1 MFSLLQKCGL
11 GKVLS
16 VDDLLRLFELKVLR
30 VVRVNGGSD
39 RAAQT
44 MPRPDADDLAQNA
57 CLFASADE
65 RVSQF
70 MRVAFG
76 QQPFHARGD
85 GVEVGA
91 LCPLEVNI
99 RQHLFHH
106 RREGDLAKDDVL
118 SQALLARLA
127 LQKLAVDHPNTCK
140 LALPQPEIEQNKQGG
155 TCRIVLL
162 LRAEVHEVRQHN
174 LVHRR
179 GNLVV
184 LRREI
189 EDGHVSSV
197 GVPIP
202 VDYIDEIHDV
212 EIKQEIV
219 APISVNG
226 IKYYDA

>member
-1 MFSLLQKCGL
+1 MMVRKQALERR
-11 GKVLS
+11 
-16 VDDLLRLFELKVLR
+16 VDGIDVGVLRL
-30 VVRVNGGSD
+30 
-39 RAAQT
+39 
-44 MPRPDADDLAQNA
+44 
-57 CLFASADE
+57 
-65 RVSQF
+65 
-70 MRVAFG
+70 
-76 QQPFHARGD
+76 
-85 GVEVGA
+85 
-91 LCPLEVNI
+91 LEVDI
-99 RQHLFHH
+99 GQHLLYHW
-106 RREGDLAKDDVL
+106 REGDFAKDDVL

-162 LRAEVHEVRQHN
+162 LRAEVHEFALFRIGERPAFFSLAVRQHN

>member
-1 MFSLLQKCGL
+1 MNAHF
-11 GKVLS
+11 
-16 VDDLLRLFELKVLR
+16 
-30 VVRVNGGSD
+30 
-39 RAAQT
+39 AA
-44 MPRPDADDLAQNA
+44 
-57 CLFASADE
+57 ADE
-65 RVSQF
+65 RVSKF
-70 MRVAFG
+70 VRVAFG

-127 LQKLAVDHPNTCK
+127 LQKLADTCK

-162 LRAEVHEVRQHN
+162 LRAEVHEFALFRIGERPAFFSLAVRQHN